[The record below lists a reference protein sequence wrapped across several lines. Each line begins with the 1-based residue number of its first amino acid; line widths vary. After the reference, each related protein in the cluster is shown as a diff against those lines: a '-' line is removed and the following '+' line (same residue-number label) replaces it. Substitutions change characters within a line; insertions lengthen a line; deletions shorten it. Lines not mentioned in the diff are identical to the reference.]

1 MIKYSYMISYYILKI
16 MLDGFLYSLL
26 INELYKEKFALFIND
41 GIIDIVSL
49 SDEELYSNIN
59 NLFGWVANLMCI
71 QDEVDILQRNFV
83 SLREF
88 DKVVM

>member
-49 SDEELYSNIN
+49 SDEELYNNIN
-59 NLFGWVANLMCI
+59 NLFGWIANLMCI